1 MPHDTGRYPVAIHP
15 RLAEGWR
22 LERITPVSHLFG
34 ANGMRVGPDGR
45 IHIAQVSGSQISA
58 LDIDTGLV
66 EAISPLGGDIVAP
79 DDLAFDADGNL
90 YATEVMDARVSVR
103 RPDGS
108 THVLRDDL
116 PSANGITIHQGRLF
130 IDECRIGGRLMEL
143 SLDGAAPRVL
153 LEDIP
158 MPNALEMGP
167 DGMLYFPVMG
177 ANEIWRINP
186 DGGAAERVVGDL
198 GVPDAVKFDSKG
210 FIVSTQV
217 ASGEVLRIDP
227 RTGAKE
233 RLAAL
238 DPGLD
243 NLVFVGER
251 LFVSDFTGRVTELL
265 GAGDSRAVLPGGF
278 NAPFGLAL
286 AKDGD
291 LYIADGPFMYRLT
304 PGGEPHGVGMLFTP
318 GYPGYVRGLTNAADG
333 NGFVVTTSGGAVA
346 LYRPAD
352 RYSEVLAD
360 GFDQLYGVVA
370 APGGVVIAADL
381 GAGRVVAIRAGE
393 TEELAGGLSRPIDV
407 AVTADGDV
415 LVAESGAGRV
425 VKIVRGK
432 AETLVDGL
440 QRPHGILIRGDHLYI
455 VDAGAKTVIE
465 YALASGTQRVI
476 AADLAVGAPPGVVPK
491 PLRGIPPLSGPMGPF
506 AGIADGPDGT
516 LYVSADGE
524 GSIIALRPPRG

>member
-1 MPHDTGRYPVAIHP
+1 
-15 RLAEGWR
+15 
-22 LERITPVSHLFG
+22 
-34 ANGMRVGPDGR
+34 
-45 IHIAQVSGSQISA
+45 
-58 LDIDTGLV
+58 
-66 EAISPLGGDIVAP
+66 
-79 DDLAFDADGNL
+79 
-90 YATEVMDARVSVR
+90 
-103 RPDGS
+103 
-108 THVLRDDL
+108 
-116 PSANGITIHQGRLF
+116 
-130 IDECRIGGRLMEL
+130 
-143 SLDGAAPRVL
+143 
-153 LEDIP
+153 
-158 MPNALEMGP
+158 
-167 DGMLYFPVMG
+167 
-177 ANEIWRINP
+177 
-186 DGGAAERVVGDL
+186 
-198 GVPDAVKFDSKG
+198 
-210 FIVSTQV
+210 
-217 ASGEVLRIDP
+217 
-227 RTGAKE
+227 
-233 RLAAL
+233 
-238 DPGLD
+238 
-243 NLVFVGER
+243 
-251 LFVSDFTGRVTELL
+251 
-265 GAGDSRAVLPGGF
+265 VLPGGF

-304 PGGEPHGVGMLFTP
+304 PGGEPRGIGMLFTP

-370 APGGVVIAADL
+370 ASGGVVIAADL

-393 TEELAGGLSRPIDV
+393 TEELAGGLLRPIDV

-455 VDAGAKTVIE
+455 VDVGAKTVIE

-524 GSIIALRPPRG
+524 GSIIALRRPRG